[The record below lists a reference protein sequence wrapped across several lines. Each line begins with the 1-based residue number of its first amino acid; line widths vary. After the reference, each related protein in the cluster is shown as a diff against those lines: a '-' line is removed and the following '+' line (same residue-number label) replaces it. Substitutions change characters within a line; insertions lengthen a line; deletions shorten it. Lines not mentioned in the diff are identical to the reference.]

1 MTTSL
6 IGLLHQSRS
15 PLRKRLLAYF
25 FSNPEACLYLREI
38 AVKLG
43 VDAANLS
50 RELSRLVKEGVF
62 VSEKRGLQK
71 YFRLNQD
78 YALYRELKSM
88 IFKTLG
94 VQGALRDLLHGHAGI
109 RDAFLYGSFAK
120 NAERAGSDID
130 LCLIIQKGKFE
141 EGPLLE
147 KLHKL
152 EKELGREINYVFYTE
167 AEWESKKD
175 SKDSFVLG
183 LLKSKRLELFHEKD

>member
-38 AVKLG
+38 ALKLG

-62 VSEKRGLQK
+62 MSEKRGLQK
-71 YFRLNQD
+71 YFKLNHD

-94 VQGALRDLLHGHAGI
+94 VQGALRDLLQGHAGI
-109 RDAFLYGSFAK
+109 RYAFLYGSFAK

-130 LCLIIQKGKFE
+130 LCLIVQKGEFE
-141 EGPLLE
+141 EDPLLE

-183 LLKSKRLELFHEKD
+183 LLKNKRLELVHEKN